1 MLKPVVSCCVAIGM
15 IAVPTSA
22 NGQKQTPPNTS
33 TGNPNERVCENITI
47 TGSRLA
53 TKRFCGTRAEWAER
67 KRADREALEGA
78 QRSPCVISTTTGT
91 GRPSC

>member
-1 MLKPVVSCCVAIGM
+1 MLKPVIACLVLGVSIFSTPAI
-15 IAVPTSA
+15 A
-22 NGQKQTPPNTS
+22 QKHTPPNTS

-67 KRADREALEGA
+67 KRADREALESA
-78 QRSPCVISTTTGT
+78 QRSPCVISTTT
-91 GRPSC
+91 

>member
-1 MLKPVVSCCVAIGM
+1 MLKPIVACLILGLSTLP
-15 IAVPTSA
+15 APA
-22 NGQKQTPPNTS
+22 LAQKQTPPNTS

-67 KRADREALEGA
+67 KRADREALESA